1 MKIQSCIL
9 HLIKA
14 IFKAKFNNISI
25 EMLCMP
31 MSLRV
36 TERSFSV
43 VYLSALISRKV
54 TESNVAI
61 GLC

>member
-1 MKIQSCIL
+1 
-9 HLIKA
+9 
-14 IFKAKFNNISI
+14 
-25 EMLCMP
+25 MP
-31 MSLRV
+31 MSLWV